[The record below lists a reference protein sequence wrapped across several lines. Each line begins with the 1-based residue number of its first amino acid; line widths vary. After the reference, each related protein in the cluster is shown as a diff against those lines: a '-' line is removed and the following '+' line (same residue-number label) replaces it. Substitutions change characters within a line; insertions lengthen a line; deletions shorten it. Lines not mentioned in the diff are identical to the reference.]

1 MRGGAG
7 VTKVA
12 RFLLALSLVLVVCG
26 PVHAEK
32 AAAYVAARQGEV
44 YAIGGDGV
52 VRDLKVR
59 DKVAVNDYI
68 VTENKGRVR
77 IVFED
82 NTVIALGENSRI
94 KISDYRWSR
103 DKRQGRFEVTV
114 SEGIFRILGGMI
126 TKSNPEAFVAKTPA
140 ANIGIRGS
148 GYAGRVSGQRLE
160 VFLLHG
166 KGVDVT
172 NRGGS
177 AALLFPGMGTTVASP
192 GSPPTAPRLFTTMER
207 QEIEVGSE
215 VGGATG
221 SATPGSVINGVIVNQ
236 AEISSS
242 VNAAIGKNNTA
253 AMGSVRVSG
262 STVDGTVVNRSTTS
276 NAANIAAGSDNT
288 ALSGSVEA
296 E

>member
-1 MRGGAG
+1 M
-7 VTKVA
+7 VA
-12 RFLLALSLVLVVCG
+12 RFLLALSLALVLCS
-26 PVHAEK
+26 PVRAEK

-68 VTENKGRVR
+68 VTESKGRVR

-82 NTVIALGENSRI
+82 NTVVALGENSRI

-192 GSPPTAPRLFTTMER
+192 GSPPTAPRLFTTMEM